1 MREANHSDVDYFV
14 QAGKE
19 FCEQTPFKF
28 DQESYRSVIH
38 SLVDD
43 PDVVS
48 VVDGDP
54 VKCHSV
60 AKLIPNFYNANEI
73 IAKVF
78 TTWGIGGLRCFIE
91 VEKITKA
98 RGAKFIIAD
107 SMIAPR
113 IIRFYER
120 QGMTCQD
127 SVFIKE
133 L

>member
-1 MREANHSDVDYFV
+1 MRKAVHSDINYCVL
-14 QAGKE
+14 AGRE
-19 FCEQTPFKF
+19 FCEQTPFEF
-28 DQESYRSVIH
+28 DEESYSLVVH

-43 PDVVS
+43 PDVVF

-54 VKCHSV
+54 VQCHSV

-78 TTWGIGGLRCFIE
+78 TTWGAGGLRCFVE
-91 VEKITKA
+91 VERLAKEK
-98 RGAKFIIAD
+98 GAKFIMAD
-107 SMIAPR
+107 SLREPR
-113 IIRFYER
+113 IERFYER
-120 QGMTCQD
+120 RGMTIQD